1 MVSLPAA
8 LVSLAFL
15 GVGETV
21 LLDFHADWCAPCRA
35 MNPTVQ
41 ALSAKGYPVRKV
53 NVDEEPDLAR
63 RHGVT
68 SLPTFVMLAN
78 GQEVGRITGSASLA
92 QLEQMCQ
99 LGTRKGAPPSAMA
112 AAVQGGLP
120 QRGVEVSPRGV
131 GASPPHTNPVR
142 PATATLPARHSTPP
156 SVDRSIP
163 TDPEQTDPHWAP
175 RRITD
180 EQLIAVTVRL
190 RIQDPQGH
198 SSGSGTLIDA
208 RGGEALILTCGH
220 IFRESQGKGRI
231 EVDLFGPNASQRI
244 PGRLVAFDL
253 QTDVGLV
260 AIRVPGPVATAR
272 VAPPGHQLSQGQ
284 SVISVGCDNGADP
297 TVRHSRVNSLNK
309 FLGPANIQV
318 AGQPVEGRSGG
329 GLFSSEGLVVGVC
342 NAADPQDQEGLFA
355 AVECLHALLDRA
367 GLAYAYDPAKPG
379 PSLPEMLAEPVGS
392 ESGNRLATADQPP
405 AADPA
410 PRGAL
415 EEIRWPSRPAT
426 GPVRTVADTREELP
440 ALDRDERTALGEIHR
455 RLDDGYEVV
464 CIIRPRNDPRAK
476 SEVLVLDAVSPAL
489 LRHLEAASH
498 AAERPRFTSSRQ

>member
-8 LVSLAFL
+8 LVIWAIL
-15 GVGETV
+15 GAGETV

-78 GQEVGRITGSASLA
+78 GQEVGRVTGSASLA
-92 QLEQMCQ
+92 QLERMCQ
-99 LGTRKGAPPSAMA
+99 LGTRKGVPPAPVA
-112 AAVQGGLP
+112 AATQQGLP
-120 QRGVEVSPRGV
+120 PNRAEVSP
-131 GASPPHTNPVR
+131 PPMNPVL
-142 PATATLPARHSTPP
+142 PAAATLPARQSLPLSAGRSTPA
-156 SVDRSIP
+156 
-163 TDPEQTDPHWAP
+163 DPEQTDPSWAP

-180 EQLIAVTVRL
+180 EQLIAVAVRL

-208 RGGEALILTCGH
+208 RGGEALVLTCGH

-244 PGRLVAFDL
+244 PGRLVTFDL
-253 QTDVGLV
+253 KTDVGLV
-260 AIRVPGPVATAR
+260 AIRVPSAVPTAR

-284 SVISVGCDNGADP
+284 SVISVGCDNGANP

-329 GLFSSEGLVVGVC
+329 GLFSPEGLVVGVC
-342 NAADPQDQEGLFA
+342 NAADPQDREGLFA
-355 AVECLHALLDRA
+355 AVECIHALLDSA
-367 GLAYAYDPAKPG
+367 GLAYVYDPAKPG
-379 PSLPEMLAEPVGS
+379 PALPETLAEPAGA
-392 ESGNRLATADQPP
+392 EANNRLATAHQPP
-405 AADPA
+405 AAA
-410 PRGAL
+410 PVSRGAL
-415 EEIRWPSRPAT
+415 EEIQWPSRPAN
-426 GPVRTVADTREELP
+426 GPVRTVADTREGLP
-440 ALDRDERTALGEIHR
+440 PLDRDERAALGEIRR

-489 LRHLEAASH
+489 MQHLEAASH